1 MTTHWHVTH
10 SRYIMWIGHCCKQ
23 VIFEKVFFPN
33 QYKVFR
39 LCLDFSII
47 IELKLGIDIFTQCR
61 LWLPSWDQTALRHEK
76 WKCRITILNDLEC
89 PNIVW
94 TQSCTFITES
104 YGLGIVRR
112 DRSSTPDLENFFHC
126 RFFCRFSPDFVLILP
141 NPKRHCLIT
150 LWSMSDRISGE
161 SGRCRDR
168 FGSRI
173 GLNTGESGRIRMETA
188 ESGSFL
194 NYILSGDEIFRWRY
208 GQVTRLSGEEIVRWR
223 VCSVTRLSRAELTR
237 LRMNLRHFW

>member
-76 WKCRITILNDLEC
+76 WKCRITILIDLEC
-89 PNIVW
+89 PNIVRW
-94 TQSCTFITES
+94 
-104 YGLGIVRR
+104 R
-112 DRSSTPDLENFFHC
+112 DFQVT
-126 RFFCRFSPDFVLILP
+126 
-141 NPKRHCLIT
+141 
-150 LWSMSDRISGE
+150 
-161 SGRCRDR
+161 
-168 FGSRI
+168 
-173 GLNTGESGRIRMETA
+173 
-188 ESGSFL
+188 
-194 NYILSGDEIFRWRY
+194 ILSGDEM
-208 GQVTRLSGEEIVRWR
+208 SGDEIVRWR
-223 VCSVTRLSRAELTR
+223 VCQGDEIVKGRFHTYSEWTCDTSDRATPMDLLAVIRKSLS
-237 LRMNLRHFW
+237 